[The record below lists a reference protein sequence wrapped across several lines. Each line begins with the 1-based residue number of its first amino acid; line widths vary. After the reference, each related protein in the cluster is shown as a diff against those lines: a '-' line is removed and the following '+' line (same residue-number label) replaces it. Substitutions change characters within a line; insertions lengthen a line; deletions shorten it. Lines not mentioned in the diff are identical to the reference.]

1 MKILLLVGLMSF
13 SGLCLAQTDTQDIIS
28 LSGTIVDETDAPV
41 PYVTISVLN
50 RNVGVVS
57 DAEGFFFLR
66 FARQDTL
73 ELSTLGFEKH
83 QLYLGDTA
91 TADNYD
97 LNIRLSE
104 KTYTLEN
111 ITVIAYKDEEAFKRA
126 ILALDEKDLP
136 KETPKIR
143 IPGSYDGPRIEKRAG
158 PASPLSFLYDR
169 FSKRAR
175 YEREARQAEQDYEY
189 RKNLSSKYNRE
200 LVSKV
205 TGLEDMQL
213 DEFMAQCR
221 LEDTFIEKS
230 NEYEIILAINQCYE
244 DFKVR

>member
-1 MKILLLVGLMSF
+1 MLLLAGWMSF
-13 SGLCLAQTDTQDIIS
+13 SGLCLAQTEPGGAIS

-50 RNVGVVS
+50 RNEGVVS
-57 DAEGFFFLR
+57 NAEGFFFLR
-66 FARQDTL
+66 FDRQDTL
-73 ELSTLGFEKH
+73 ELSALGFEKQ

-97 LNIRLSE
+97 VNIRLSE

-111 ITVIAYKDEEAFKRA
+111 ITVLAYKDEEAFRRA

-143 IPGSYDGPRIEKRAG
+143 IPGSYEGPHIEKRPGA
-158 PASPLSFLYDR
+158 ASPLSFLYDR

-175 YEREARQAEQDYEY
+175 YEREARQAQQDYDY
-189 RKNLSSKYNRE
+189 RKKLSGKYNRD
-200 LVSKV
+200 LVGKV
-205 TGLEDMQL
+205 TGLQDEQL
-213 DEFMAQCR
+213 EEFMAQCR